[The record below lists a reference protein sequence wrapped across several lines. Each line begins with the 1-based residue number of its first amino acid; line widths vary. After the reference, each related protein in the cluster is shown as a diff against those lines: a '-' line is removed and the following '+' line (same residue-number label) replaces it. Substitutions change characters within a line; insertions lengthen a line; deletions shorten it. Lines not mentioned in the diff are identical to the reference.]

1 MKFSNFIINTLK
13 ESPKD
18 AQIISH
24 KLMLRTSMVKQHTAG
39 IYIWLPLGLRVLRKI
54 ENIVRKNQDDI
65 GCQEL
70 LMPTIQSSELWKKS
84 GRYDDYGKEM
94 LRMNDRHDSELL
106 YGPTNE
112 EVVTDFF
119 NDYVNSYKN
128 LPKYLYHIQWK
139 FRDEIRP
146 RFGVMRG
153 REFLMKDAYSFDLSE
168 SAAFDTYKIFYK
180 NYLKTF
186 IDLGLKPIPV
196 KADSG
201 AIGGNL
207 SHEFQ
212 ILANTGESEI
222 AYDPQLTANNLLDQS
237 YEEINS
243 LYSASDDLIDKS
255 KIDIV
260 IGRGIEVGHIFY
272 FGTKYSTPLGARM
285 INKDGKNEDLHM
297 GSYGIGVSRLVG
309 AIIEAHHDEKGIVW
323 PFQIAPFK
331 INIIASEELLQNDKI
346 LNAYTFLLNKY
357 KDVILDDRSITFGKK
372 IKDTELIGIPW
383 TIIAGKNY
391 SESGHLELLNRR
403 TNENIK
409 ISLNDLEKFDFE
421 KNFS

>member
-13 ESPKD
+13 ESPKE

-54 ENIVRKNQDDI
+54 ENIVRNNQDDI

-94 LRMNDRHDSELL
+94 LRMTDRHDSELL

-112 EVVTDFF
+112 ELVTDFF

-168 SAAFDTYKIFYK
+168 SAAFETYKIFYK

-237 YEEINS
+237 YEEINN

-372 IKDTELIGIPW
+372 IKDTELMGIPW

>member
-54 ENIVRKNQDDI
+54 ENIVRNNQDDI

-94 LRMNDRHDSELL
+94 LRMTDRHDSELL

-168 SAAFDTYKIFYK
+168 SAAFETYKIFYK
-180 NYLKTF
+180 NYLRTF

-237 YEEINS
+237 YEEINN

-309 AIIEAHHDEKGIVW
+309 AIIEAHHDERGIVW

-346 LNAYTFLLNKY
+346 LNVYTFLLNKY

>member
-1 MKFSNFIINTLK
+1 MRFSNYIINTLK
-13 ESPKD
+13 ESPKE

-24 KLMLRTSMVKQHTAG
+24 KLMLRASMVKQHTAG

-54 ENIVRKNQDDI
+54 EDIVRKNQNDI
-65 GCQEL
+65 NCQEL

-94 LRMNDRHDSELL
+94 LRITDRHKNQLL

-112 EVVTDFF
+112 EVITDFF
-119 NDYVNSYKN
+119 TDYTNSYKN
-128 LPKYLYHIQWK
+128 LPKYIYHIQWK

-153 REFLMKDAYSFDLSE
+153 REFLMKDAYSFDLNE
-168 SAAFDTYKIFYK
+168 SSAFETYKIFFK

-196 KADSG
+196 KANSG
-201 AIGGNL
+201 AIGGSL

-222 AYDPQLTANNLLDQS
+222 AYDSQLTSPKLLDQT
-237 YEEINS
+237 YEEINN

-255 KIDIV
+255 KKDIV
-260 IGRGIEVGHIFY
+260 VGRGIEVGHIFY
-272 FGTKYSTPLGARM
+272 FGTKYSNPLGAKV
-285 INKDGKNEDLHM
+285 INREGVNEDLHM

-309 AIIEAHHDEKGIVW
+309 AIIEAYHDEKGIVW
-323 PFQIAPFK
+323 PFQVAPFK
-331 INIIASEELLQNDKI
+331 INIIASEELLENNEI
-346 LNAYTFLLNKY
+346 LNIFNFFLDKY
-357 KDVILDDRSITFGKK
+357 SDVILDDRPISFGKK
-372 IKDTELIGIPW
+372 IKDSELIGIPW
-383 TIIAGKNY
+383 TIIAGKNFI
-391 SESGHLELLNRR
+391 ESGSLELVNRK
-403 TNENIK
+403 TNLQLK
-409 ISLNDLEKFDFE
+409 ISLDDLEKFDFE

>member
-13 ESPKD
+13 ESPKE

-54 ENIVRKNQDDI
+54 ENIVRNNQDDI

-94 LRMNDRHDSELL
+94 LRMTDRHDSELL

-168 SAAFDTYKIFYK
+168 SAAFETYKIFYK

-237 YEEINS
+237 YEEINN

-346 LNAYTFLLNKY
+346 LNVYTFLLNKY

>member
-13 ESPKD
+13 ESPKE

-24 KLMLRTSMVKQHTAG
+24 KLMLRTSMVKQHAAG

-54 ENIVRKNQDDI
+54 ENIVRNNQDDI

-94 LRMNDRHDSELL
+94 LRMTDRHDSELL

-237 YEEINS
+237 YEEINN

>member
-1 MKFSNFIINTLK
+1 MKFSNFIVNTLK

-94 LRMNDRHDSELL
+94 LRMTDRHDSELL

-168 SAAFDTYKIFYK
+168 SAAFETYKIFYK

-285 INKDGKNEDLHM
+285 INMDGKNEDLHM

-309 AIIEAHHDEKGIVW
+309 AIIEAHHDERGIVW

-331 INIIASEELLQNDKI
+331 INIIASEDLLQNDKI
-346 LNAYTFLLNKY
+346 LNVYTFLLNKY

-372 IKDTELIGIPW
+372 IKDSELIGIPW

>member
-54 ENIVRKNQDDI
+54 ENIVRNNQDDI

-94 LRMNDRHDSELL
+94 LRMTDRHDSELL

-168 SAAFDTYKIFYK
+168 NAAFETYKIFYK
-180 NYLKTF
+180 NYLRTF

-285 INKDGKNEDLHM
+285 INMDGKNEDLHM

-309 AIIEAHHDEKGIVW
+309 AIIEAHHDERGIVW

-331 INIIASEELLQNDKI
+331 INIIASEDLLQNDKI
-346 LNAYTFLLNKY
+346 LNVYTFLLSKY

-372 IKDTELIGIPW
+372 IKDSELIGIPW

>member
-1 MKFSNFIINTLK
+1 MKFSNFIINSLK
-13 ESPKD
+13 ESPKE

-54 ENIVRKNQDDI
+54 ENIVRNNQDDI

-94 LRMNDRHDSELL
+94 LRMTDRHDSELL

-128 LPKYLYHIQWK
+128 LPKYLYHIQCK

-168 SAAFDTYKIFYK
+168 SAAFETYKIFYK

-237 YEEINS
+237 YEEINN

-272 FGTKYSTPLGARM
+272 FGTKYSTPLGDRM

-409 ISLNDLEKFDFE
+409 ISLNYLEKFDFE

>member
-1 MKFSNFIINTLK
+1 
-13 ESPKD
+13 
-18 AQIISH
+18 
-24 KLMLRTSMVKQHTAG
+24 MLRTSMVKQHTAG

-54 ENIVRKNQDDI
+54 ENIVRNNQDDI

-94 LRMNDRHDSELL
+94 LRMTDRHDSELL

-237 YEEINS
+237 YEEINN

>member
-39 IYIWLPLGLRVLRKI
+39 IYIWLPLGLRILRKI

-94 LRMNDRHDSELL
+94 LRMTDRHDSELL

-168 SAAFDTYKIFYK
+168 SAAFETYKIFYK
-180 NYLKTF
+180 NYLRTF

>member
-13 ESPKD
+13 ESPKE

-94 LRMNDRHDSELL
+94 LRMTDRHDSELL

-237 YEEINS
+237 YEEINN

-272 FGTKYSTPLGARM
+272 FGTKYSIPLGARM

>member
-13 ESPKD
+13 ESPKE

-54 ENIVRKNQDDI
+54 ENIVRNNQDDI

-94 LRMNDRHDSELL
+94 LRMTDRHDSELL

-168 SAAFDTYKIFYK
+168 SAAFETYKIFYK
-180 NYLKTF
+180 NYLRTF

-309 AIIEAHHDEKGIVW
+309 AIIEAHHDERGIVW

-346 LNAYTFLLNKY
+346 LNVYTFLLNKY

>member
-13 ESPKD
+13 ESPKE

-54 ENIVRKNQDDI
+54 ENIVRNNQDDI

-94 LRMNDRHDSELL
+94 LKMTDRHDSELL

-237 YEEINS
+237 YEEINN

-285 INKDGKNEDLHM
+285 INRDGKNEDLHM

-346 LNAYTFLLNKY
+346 LNVYTFLLNKY

>member
-1 MKFSNFIINTLK
+1 MKFSNFIINSLK
-13 ESPKD
+13 ESPKE

-54 ENIVRKNQDDI
+54 ENIVRNNQDDI

-94 LRMNDRHDSELL
+94 LRMTDRHDSELL

-112 EVVTDFF
+112 ELVTDFF

-237 YEEINS
+237 YEEINN

>member
-1 MKFSNFIINTLK
+1 MKFSNFIVNTLK

-94 LRMNDRHDSELL
+94 LRMTDRHDSELL

-168 SAAFDTYKIFYK
+168 SAAFETYKIFYK
-180 NYLKTF
+180 NYLRTF

-309 AIIEAHHDEKGIVW
+309 AIIEAHHDERGIVW

-331 INIIASEELLQNDKI
+331 INIIASEDLLQNDKI
-346 LNAYTFLLNKY
+346 LNVYTFLLSKY

-372 IKDTELIGIPW
+372 IKDSELIGIPW

>member
-13 ESPKD
+13 ESPKE

-94 LRMNDRHDSELL
+94 LRMTDRHDSELL

-309 AIIEAHHDEKGIVW
+309 AIIEAHHDERGIVW

-346 LNAYTFLLNKY
+346 LNVYTFLLNKY

>member
-13 ESPKD
+13 ESPKE

-54 ENIVRKNQDDI
+54 EEIIRKNQNDI
-65 GCQEL
+65 NCQEL
-70 LMPTIQSSELWKKS
+70 LMPTIQSADLWKKS

-94 LRMNDRHDSELL
+94 LRIRDRHEVELL

-112 EVVTDFF
+112 EIITDFF

-168 SAAFDTYKIFYK
+168 STAFATYKIFFM

-186 IDLGLKPIPV
+186 IELGLKPIPV
-196 KADSG
+196 KADPG

-212 ILANTGESEI
+212 ILASTGESEI
-222 AYDPQLTANNLLDQS
+222 AYDSNLTSKKLLDQT
-237 YEEINS
+237 YEEINE

-255 KIDIV
+255 KKDIV
-260 IGRGIEVGHIFY
+260 VGRGIEVGHIFY
-272 FGTKYSTPLGARM
+272 FGTKYSKPLGAKVVNR
-285 INKDGKNEDLHM
+285 DGKNEDLYM

-323 PFQIAPFK
+323 PFQVAPFK
-331 INIIASEELLQNDKI
+331 INIIVSDELLENNVIIDI
-346 LNAYTFLLNKY
+346 YDFLADKY
-357 KDVILDDRSITFGKK
+357 KDVILDDRLITFGKK
-372 IKDTELIGIPW
+372 IKDSELIGIPW

-391 SESGHLELLNRR
+391 IETGLLELMNRM
-403 TNENIK
+403 TSEYLK
-409 ISLNDLEKFDFE
+409 ISLEDLEKFDFE

>member
-13 ESPKD
+13 ESPKE

-54 ENIVRKNQDDI
+54 ENIVRNNQDDI

-94 LRMNDRHDSELL
+94 LRMTDRHDSELL

-237 YEEINS
+237 YEEINN

-346 LNAYTFLLNKY
+346 FNAYTFLLNKY

>member
-13 ESPKD
+13 ESPKE

-94 LRMNDRHDSELL
+94 LRMTDRHDSELL

-309 AIIEAHHDEKGIVW
+309 AIIEAHHDERGIVW

>member
-1 MKFSNFIINTLK
+1 MKFSNFIVNTLK

-54 ENIVRKNQDDI
+54 ENIVRNNQDDI

-94 LRMNDRHDSELL
+94 LRMTDRHDSELL

-168 SAAFDTYKIFYK
+168 SAAFETYKIFYK
-180 NYLKTF
+180 NYLRTF

-285 INKDGKNEDLHM
+285 INMDGKNEDLHM

-309 AIIEAHHDEKGIVW
+309 AIIEAHHDERGIVW

-331 INIIASEELLQNDKI
+331 INIIASEDLLQNDKI
-346 LNAYTFLLNKY
+346 LNVYTFLLNKY

-372 IKDTELIGIPW
+372 IKDSELIGIPW

>member
-13 ESPKD
+13 ESPKE

-54 ENIVRKNQDDI
+54 ENIVRNNQDDI

-94 LRMNDRHDSELL
+94 LRMTDRHDSELL

-112 EVVTDFF
+112 ELVTDFF

-237 YEEINS
+237 YEEINN

>member
-13 ESPKD
+13 ESPKE

-54 ENIVRKNQDDI
+54 ENIVRNNQDDI

-94 LRMNDRHDSELL
+94 LRMTDRHDSELL

-237 YEEINS
+237 YEEINN

-285 INKDGKNEDLHM
+285 INMDGKNEDLHM

-346 LNAYTFLLNKY
+346 LNVYTFLLSKY

>member
-13 ESPKD
+13 ESPKE

-54 ENIVRKNQDDI
+54 ENIVRNNQDDI

-70 LMPTIQSSELWKKS
+70 LMPTVQSSELWKKS
-84 GRYDDYGKEM
+84 GRYNDYGKEM
-94 LRMNDRHDSELL
+94 LRMTDRHDSELL

-153 REFLMKDAYSFDLSE
+153 REFLMKDSYSFDLSE
-168 SAAFDTYKIFYK
+168 SAAFETYKIFYK

-237 YEEINS
+237 YEEIND
-243 LYSASDDLIDKS
+243 LYSASDNLIDKS
-255 KIDIV
+255 KKDIV

-272 FGTKYSTPLGARM
+272 FGTKYSKPLGAKVVNR
-285 INKDGKNEDLHM
+285 DGKNEDLYM

-323 PFQIAPFK
+323 PFQVAPFK
-331 INIIASEELLQNDKI
+331 INIIVSDELLENNVIIDI
-346 LNAYTFLLNKY
+346 YDFLTDKY
-357 KDVILDDRSITFGKK
+357 KDVILDDRLITFGKK
-372 IKDTELIGIPW
+372 PNQLTLDTVKGFLIDS
-383 TIIAGKNY
+383 KK
-391 SESGHLELLNRR
+391 SQF
-403 TNENIK
+403 K
-409 ISLNDLEKFDFE
+409 I
-421 KNFS
+421 

>member
-13 ESPKD
+13 ESPKE

-54 ENIVRKNQDDI
+54 ENIVRNNQDDI

-94 LRMNDRHDSELL
+94 LRMTDRHDSELL

-168 SAAFDTYKIFYK
+168 SAAFETYKIFYK

>member
-13 ESPKD
+13 ESPKE

-54 ENIVRKNQDDI
+54 ENIVRNNQDDI

-94 LRMNDRHDSELL
+94 LRMTDRHDSELL

-243 LYSASDDLIDKS
+243 FYSASDDLIDKS

-285 INKDGKNEDLHM
+285 INMDGKNEDLHM

-309 AIIEAHHDEKGIVW
+309 AIIEAHHDERGIVW

-346 LNAYTFLLNKY
+346 LNVYTFLLNKY

>member
-168 SAAFDTYKIFYK
+168 SAAFETYKIFYK
-180 NYLKTF
+180 NYLRTF

-237 YEEINS
+237 YEEINN

>member
-13 ESPKD
+13 ESPKE

-54 ENIVRKNQDDI
+54 ENIVRNNQDDI

-94 LRMNDRHDSELL
+94 LRMTDRHDRELL

-237 YEEINS
+237 YEEINN

>member
-13 ESPKD
+13 EFPKE

-24 KLMLRTSMVKQHTAG
+24 KLMLRTSMVKQHTVG

-54 ENIVRKNQDDI
+54 ENIVRNNQNDI

-94 LRMNDRHDSELL
+94 LRMTDRHDSELL

-237 YEEINS
+237 YEEINN

-346 LNAYTFLLNKY
+346 LNVYTFLLNKY

>member
-13 ESPKD
+13 ESPKE

-54 ENIVRKNQDDI
+54 ENIVRNNQDDI

-94 LRMNDRHDSELL
+94 LRMTDRHDSELL

-153 REFLMKDAYSFDLSE
+153 REFLMKDSYSFDLSE
-168 SAAFDTYKIFYK
+168 SAAFETYKIFYK

-237 YEEINS
+237 YEEINN

-309 AIIEAHHDEKGIVW
+309 AIIEAHHDERGIVW

>member
-13 ESPKD
+13 ESPKE

-94 LRMNDRHDSELL
+94 LRMTDRHDSELL

>member
-13 ESPKD
+13 ESPKE

-54 ENIVRKNQDDI
+54 ENIVRNNQEDI

-94 LRMNDRHDSELL
+94 LRMTDRHDSELL

-237 YEEINS
+237 YEEINN